1 MITHRG
7 TIFGTSLKKEEFFEK
22 QIRHLSFRKG
32 FENRQKQKI
41 PLKYVRFIKYKLG
54 RKTKV
59 NQMKINMLYNK
70 QLSYICIFSCFT

>member
-1 MITHRG
+1 MMSVVVILVLLET
-7 TIFGTSLKKEEFFEK
+7 
-22 QIRHLSFRKG
+22 
-32 FENRQKQKI
+32 
-41 PLKYVRFIKYKLG
+41 VRFIKYKLG

>member
-1 MITHRG
+1 MTEQAMSAIA
-7 TIFGTSLKKEEFFEK
+7 ILDSLKF
-22 QIRHLSFRKG
+22 L
-32 FENRQKQKI
+32 
-41 PLKYVRFIKYKLG
+41 RFIKYKLG

>member
-1 MITHRG
+1 MSVVVILVFVET
-7 TIFGTSLKKEEFFEK
+7 
-22 QIRHLSFRKG
+22 
-32 FENRQKQKI
+32 
-41 PLKYVRFIKYKLG
+41 VRFIKYKLG

>member
-32 FENRQKQKI
+32 FENRQKQK
-41 PLKYVRFIKYKLG
+41 PLHKL
-54 RKTKV
+54 
-59 NQMKINMLYNK
+59 QMKSIV
-70 QLSYICIFSCFT
+70 